1 MGSDF
6 NAQISQQLIR
16 VDGCVLCL
24 GLSEVE
30 HPLELTVVGVVLLVT
45 VGVQVQVAA
54 ALV

>member
-1 MGSDF
+1 VGCDF
-6 NAQISQQLIR
+6 NSQISQQLIR

-30 HPLELTVVGVVLLVT
+30 HPLELTVVGVVVLVA
-45 VGVQVQVAA
+45 VSVQVQVAT